1 MNDTYWKTQ
10 KYLFTKT
17 EVTPSG
23 GERPPGPRAL
33 P

>member
-10 KYLFTKT
+10 NTCLPKT

-23 GERPPGPRAL
+23 GARPPGPRAL